1 MQTKSSAATSR
12 NVLPA
17 ITRKGVAAGFFQPE
31 TLHLDLG
38 AGKYRRLE
46 TWARERG
53 VYAYSSDPYNLEPKR
68 NAYAEDIMS
77 SSGGAHTISLS
88 NVLNVIDSD
97 GAKLDL
103 LDKAKGLLREGGS
116 LLITAYEGDR
126 TGEGRATRDGWQENR
141 KLRDYEALVRVVF
154 KSVTTKGGLMVA
166 SMGE

>member
-1 MQTKSSAATSR
+1 MQGPSSAATSR

-17 ITRKGVAAGFFQPE
+17 LTRKGVAAGYFKPE

-53 VYAYSSDPYNLEPKR
+53 VYAYSSDPFNLVPQR
-68 NAYAEDIMS
+68 NAYAEDIVS

-116 LLITAYEGDR
+116 LLITVYEGDR
-126 TGEGRATRDGWQENR
+126 TGEGKATRDGWQENKR
-141 KLRDYEALVRVVF
+141 LKDYDALVRVVF
-154 KSVTTKGGLMVA
+154 KSVTIKGGLMVA

>member
-68 NAYAEDIMS
+68 NAYAEDMVS